1 MRRMKTLPAATL
13 GVALVIAG
21 TASAADTTE
30 VVVSAS
36 KLGVVTTKQ
45 VGRST
50 IGAPILMLSLSYKVS
65 ASDLNLVT
73 NAGVMEL
80 ERRVKATAKDACEE
94 LDKQRPLEPPGGAE
108 CIKKA
113 TDDAMVKVH
122 ALTAAAH

>member
-1 MRRMKTLPAATL
+1 MRRLNPLAFATL
-13 GVALVIAG
+13 GLALAITA
-21 TASAADTTE
+21 TASAADPTE

-36 KLGVVTTKQ
+36 RLGVVTTKQ

-50 IGAPILMLSLSYKVS
+50 IGAPILMLSLSYKVN

-80 ERRVKATAKDACEE
+80 ERRVKATAKEACEE

-122 ALTAAAH
+122 ALTSAAH